1 MEDSLIVIKNI
12 LIVMLNILAMIF
24 VLVFIYGFTYQEN
37 YFEIKLNNNDLRC
50 HYNEEYHNTSIIN
63 TELSGAVSNSNI
75 QENII
80 AENNNYSLTVK
91 EFEVFDKSK
100 IRKENSYWHK
110 DSSYN
115 YQEVNDSIIKL
126 KIETKD
132 GILYDG
138 DYKED
143 ISEYITKKGRYYFH
157 ISVLSNRTPKYL
169 AFVKTNISFNV
180 IMGD

>member
-110 DSSYN
+110 DSAYN